1 MSTGNE
7 AAEALMYG
15 RWEQARELLQ
25 NGAPLTGRY
34 VENNKGQ
41 IINSVFRAKAF
52 DLVDKLIE
60 NGVIE
65 TDVYEY
71 DSFDRSVFKN
81 IVQSL
86 GADDTSLQ
94 FLRDLL
100 KKIKHKDSDVRD
112 QTILGFC
119 MEEGADP
126 VLVRC
131 LIEEGCDVHY
141 KNNADMNLLHT
152 VTGKPMLD
160 AAKGTLY
167 IRLLLDQGVDAN
179 ARNVEGTTPL
189 MVSVKRNQPGYLD
202 PLLQAGADP
211 NEADNKGETAF
222 YQAVVHQQSLV
233 LYNKLKE
240 YVAPDFEKANRDGDF
255 ILPGYLRMSGGGSPE
270 LLLQLISDGADLY
283 QASPYYNHPK
293 SGVDWLAE
301 KSPDL
306 LKALLAAGAFD
317 LDRQDD
323 AGNTLLHKV
332 CAFNVNY
339 EQEAAKRTYQKVK
352 LLLEAGAVPD
362 ITNNNEETPLMLASK
377 DNLKARTVELLMERI
392 NQV

>member
-1 MSTGNE
+1 MSTEND
-7 AAEALMYG
+7 AAEAIMSS

-25 NGAPLTGRY
+25 NGAPLSGRY

-41 IINSVFRAKAF
+41 IINSIFRSRAF

-86 GADDTSLQ
+86 GTDEASLQ
-94 FLRDLL
+94 FLKDFL
-100 KKIKHKDSDVRD
+100 KKIKHPNADVRD

-119 MEEGADP
+119 MEEGASP
-126 VLVRC
+126 LLVSC
-131 LIEEGCDVHY
+131 LIEEGCDPQY
-141 KNNADMNLLHT
+141 KNNADMNLLHA
-152 VTGKPMLD
+152 VAGKPMLD
-160 AAKGTLY
+160 GAKGAAY
-167 IRLLLDQGVDAN
+167 IGLLLDQGVDVH

-189 MVSVKRNQPGYLD
+189 MVAVKRNRPEYLT

-222 YQAVVHQQSLV
+222 YQAVVHGQSLA
-233 LYNKLKE
+233 LYNKLRE
-240 YVAPDFEKANRDGDF
+240 YVTPDFEKANRDGDF
-255 ILPGYLRMSGGGSPE
+255 ILPGYLRMSGGSSPD
-270 LLLQLISDGADLY
+270 LLLQLIADGADLY
-283 QASPYYNHPK
+283 QASPYYNQPK

-306 LKALLAAGAFD
+306 LKVVLASGVID
-317 LDRQDD
+317 PDRQDD

-352 LLLEAGAVPD
+352 LLLEAGATPD
-362 ITNNNEETPLMLASK
+362 ITNNNEETPLILASK
-377 DNLKARTVELLMERI
+377 DNLKARTVELLMERT
-392 NQV
+392 N

>member
-1 MSTGNE
+1 MSTEND
-7 AAEALMYG
+7 AAEAIMG
-15 RWEQARELLQ
+15 SRWEQARELLH
-25 NGAPLTGRY
+25 NGAPLSGRY

-41 IINSVFRAKAF
+41 IINSIFRSRAF

-86 GADDTSLQ
+86 GTDEASLQ
-94 FLRDLL
+94 FLKDFL
-100 KKIKHKDSDVRD
+100 KKIKHPNADVRD

-119 MEEGADP
+119 MEEGANP
-126 VLVRC
+126 LLVSC
-131 LIEEGCDVHY
+131 LIAEGCDPQY
-141 KNNADMNLLHT
+141 KNNADMNLLHA
-152 VTGKPMLD
+152 VAGKPMLD
-160 AAKGTLY
+160 GAKGAAY
-167 IRLLLDQGVDAN
+167 IGLLLDQGVDVH

-189 MVSVKRNQPGYLD
+189 MVAVKRNRPEYLT

-222 YQAVVHQQSLV
+222 YQAVVHGQSLA
-233 LYNKLKE
+233 LYNKLRE
-240 YVAPDFEKANRDGDF
+240 YVTPDFEKANRDGDF
-255 ILPGYLRMSGGGSPE
+255 ILPGYLRMSGGSSAD
-270 LLLQLISDGADLY
+270 LLLQLIADGADLY
-283 QASPYYNHPK
+283 QASPYYNQPK

-306 LKALLAAGAFD
+306 LKVVLASGVID
-317 LDRQDD
+317 PDRQDD

-352 LLLEAGAVPD
+352 LLLEAGATPD
-362 ITNNNEETPLMLASK
+362 ITNNNEETPLILASK
-377 DNLKARTVELLMERI
+377 DNLKARTVELLMERT
-392 NQV
+392 N

>member
-1 MSTGNE
+1 MSTEND
-7 AAEALMYG
+7 AAEAIMSS

-25 NGAPLTGRY
+25 NGASLSGRY

-41 IINSVFRAKAF
+41 IINSIFRSRAF

-86 GADDTSLQ
+86 GTDEASLQ
-94 FLRDLL
+94 FLKDFL
-100 KKIKHKDSDVRD
+100 KKIKHPNADVRD

-119 MEEGADP
+119 MEEGASP
-126 VLVRC
+126 LLVSC
-131 LIEEGCDVHY
+131 LIEEGCDPQY
-141 KNNADMNLLHT
+141 KNNADMNLLHA
-152 VTGKPMLD
+152 VAGKPMLD
-160 AAKGTLY
+160 GAKGAAY
-167 IRLLLDQGVDAN
+167 IGLLLDQGVDVH

-189 MVSVKRNQPGYLD
+189 MVAVKRNRPEYLT

-222 YQAVVHQQSLV
+222 YQAVVHGQSLA
-233 LYNKLKE
+233 LYNKLRE
-240 YVAPDFEKANRDGDF
+240 YVTPDFEKATRDGDF
-255 ILPGYLRMSGGGSPE
+255 ILPGYLRMSGVGSAD
-270 LLLQLISDGADLY
+270 LLLQLIADGADLY
-283 QASPYYNHPK
+283 QASPYYNQPK

-306 LKALLAAGAFD
+306 LKVVLASGVID
-317 LDRQDD
+317 PDRQDD

-352 LLLEAGAVPD
+352 LLLEAGATPD
-362 ITNNNEETPLMLASK
+362 ITNNNEETPLILASK
-377 DNLKARTVELLMERI
+377 DNLKARTVELLMERT
-392 NQV
+392 N

>member
-1 MSTGNE
+1 MSTEND
-7 AAEALMYG
+7 AAEAIMSS

-25 NGAPLTGRY
+25 NGAPLSGRY

-41 IINSVFRAKAF
+41 IINSIFRARAF

-86 GADDTSLQ
+86 GTDEASLQ
-94 FLRDLL
+94 FLKDFL
-100 KKIKHKDSDVRD
+100 KKIKHPNADVRD

-119 MEEGADP
+119 MEEGAGP
-126 VLVRC
+126 LLVSC
-131 LIEEGCDVHY
+131 LIEEGCDPQY
-141 KNNADMNLLHT
+141 KNNADMNLLHA
-152 VTGKPMLD
+152 VAGKPMLD
-160 AAKGTLY
+160 GAKGAAY
-167 IRLLLDQGVDAN
+167 IGLLLDQGVDVH

-189 MVSVKRNQPGYLD
+189 MVAVKRNRPEYLT

-211 NEADNKGETAF
+211 NESDNKGETAF
-222 YQAVVHQQSLV
+222 YQAVVHGQSLA
-233 LYNKLKE
+233 LYNKLRE
-240 YVAPDFEKANRDGDF
+240 YVTPDFEKANRDGDF
-255 ILPGYLRMSGGGSPE
+255 ILPGYLRMSGGGSAD
-270 LLLQLISDGADLY
+270 LLLQLIADGADLY
-283 QASPYYNHPK
+283 QASPYYNQPK

-306 LKALLAAGAFD
+306 LKVVLAGGVID
-317 LDRQDD
+317 PDRQDD

-352 LLLEAGAVPD
+352 LLLEAGATPD
-362 ITNNNEETPLMLASK
+362 ITNNNEETPLILASK
-377 DNLKARTVELLMERI
+377 DNLKARTVELLMERT
-392 NQV
+392 N